1 MSNIKRDDSGKFIK
15 GAPSP
20 NPKGKS
26 AGREVL
32 NKEITEALRHALSA
46 AHPDGAKGYMLELA
60 QNKPALFVGMLQ
72 KVMPNETAVNVAVS
86 LGDAMQ
92 EASDRLRAYEAG
104 IIDITPAADSDRP
117 AADSDRP
124 AADSDR
130 PAADKLNKLTLVN
143 KDNALSLDKRRRR
156 SLKPKTKD

>member
-117 AADSDRP
+117 AAD
-124 AADSDR
+124 
-130 PAADKLNKLTLVN
+130 KLNKLTLVN

-156 SLKPKTKD
+156 SLKPKTED